1 MTWLLIWL
9 YLVTGELTVL
19 WVLGGDK
26 EPSRFQWLAE
36 EKWWVPY
43 SGAIGV
49 VIAWPAVAA
58 LLLLVPKIK

>member
-19 WVLGGDK
+19 WVLRGDK
-26 EPSRFQWLAE
+26 EAPRFHWLAE